1 MAWGSPFQPARGAR
15 GAFKLPQW
23 GPILVLSRRD
33 RTPLAVMFV
42 MLFDKPEN
50 VQ

>member
-1 MAWGSPFQPARGAR
+1 MGSVVTR
-15 GAFKLPQW
+15 KLPQL
-23 GPILVLSRRD
+23 GPGLPRPKTILLLSRRD